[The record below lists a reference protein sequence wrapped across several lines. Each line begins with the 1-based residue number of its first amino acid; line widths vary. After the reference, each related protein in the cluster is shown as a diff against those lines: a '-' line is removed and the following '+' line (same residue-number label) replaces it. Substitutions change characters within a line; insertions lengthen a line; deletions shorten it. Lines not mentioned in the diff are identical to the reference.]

1 MAEEG
6 GKNLNNQDSSG
17 YGDMSYILFLILIL
31 LFLGNSNTLGSYFNL
46 FEKEMEKANKIFQA
60 LSATAEGL
68 KGAVQTPQNVK
79 QDLNLNL

>member
-46 FEKEMEKANKIFQA
+46 FEKEMEKANKLFQV
-60 LSATAEGL
+60 LSATADGL
-68 KGAVQTPQNVK
+68 KSAVQTPQNVK